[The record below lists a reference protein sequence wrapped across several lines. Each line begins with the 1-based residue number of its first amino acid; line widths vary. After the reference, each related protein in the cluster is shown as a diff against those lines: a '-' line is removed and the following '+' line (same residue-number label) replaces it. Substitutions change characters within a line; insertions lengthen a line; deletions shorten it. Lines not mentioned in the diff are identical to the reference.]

1 MEEVMLPWVGLV
13 AHCSKGEGGD
23 GGGGGEDV
31 VVVVAVVVV
40 VVVARLIFPEVNSGH
55 KARL

>member
-1 MEEVMLPWVGLV
+1 MLPWVGLV

-23 GGGGGEDV
+23 GGGDGKEV
-31 VVVVAVVVV
+31 VVVVVV

-55 KARL
+55 KARQ